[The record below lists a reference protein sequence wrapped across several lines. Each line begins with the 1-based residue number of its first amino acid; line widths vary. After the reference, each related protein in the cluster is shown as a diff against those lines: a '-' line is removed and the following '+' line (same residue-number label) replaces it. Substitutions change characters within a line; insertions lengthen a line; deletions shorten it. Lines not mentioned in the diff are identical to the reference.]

1 MKDQFGGIIVEDAD
15 RQPVV
20 GPQTDQFG
28 GIVLDAAE
36 TTGPIL
42 FGDVGPSVMQQNEAA
57 INNAITFDSTEE
69 DGLPLIEQR
78 EQERNST
85 VELAR
90 ARFPKHTVD
99 MWLNNPIDIG
109 EVGDFLDWSQVLP
122 GGGIVQGAEAVGLLR
137 ISDRIREG
145 QDVSEADKQYLD
157 KWLDKAIEMEVRGMT
172 FGGKFRYYGE
182 QIPAFMTEFA
192 VTGGVGKSVQTAA
205 VKTTQELV
213 KNRVLAQVAGATA
226 RVATQSAMLMPVQ
239 GYKAYGNIRIAQ
251 GIEVSET
258 GQLIFREAK
267 ESPAISALKAYGY
280 VSAEVAAE
288 LTGLAVASKLGKSV
302 RFQKGKAA
310 LTNGA
315 ITSINKLPANL
326 KNNLYKA
333 YKLIKPNARM
343 SEVFTRA
350 GWNGMLMELG
360 EERVADILRES
371 VDLALTEGYTMA
383 DVLNGITPDAEQLLL
398 ESGLIMAMGG
408 TKAGASAAANLLISK
423 GMSPQD
429 AKKSVD
435 QLTSLEQDAIVDDQ
449 LTIDDTPLADEGV
462 VDNSLDQIADAN
474 VVAEL
479 PDTRG
484 QGQQYH
490 GTSSEIKQMDEYTYS
505 AMNIYGQGFYTT
517 DAVDVSE
524 GYSKKGK
531 GKSPVIYKVNV
542 VNDPVLYDLD
552 APIALDDRVAVEDI
566 LDDLYPMYEN
576 DIGEDAHF
584 DTLGQIFDAVRQES
598 DQSAD
603 YIQESFEAV
612 QELLSQDGYDGYT
625 HVGGKFTNTNPHN
638 VEIYWT
644 PQNHIEIE
652 KIDVESQKVA
662 VNQAVQESI
671 ENIDN
676 PAPDLISSAQ
686 QDQLSAGKQPDTIA
700 ADKSIFNEEYY
711 KWIDDLGALV
721 DVSREAAKR
730 GKDNILEDAVRLYSG
745 VTGMALSSLNNGTTV
760 LNEQGELVETGKGL
774 KPILDDFDFN
784 AMRIEPNQ
792 KKRKKD
798 LIDYLIARRY
808 TLDLKDR
815 EDVEITEKQKEKSI
829 KDLARINEKYGEDIV
844 LLDTSAQEI
853 YDYQDRMLQML
864 VSFGVMSKAKYD
876 TIKAENP
883 NYIPFQRV
891 MDEEYGETAGLQGLQ
906 IKASSTFAGKKLGQV
921 IKKIQGSDK
930 AIADPIE
937 SIIRN
942 TFRIT
947 DISYQNRVANQLV
960 ALKDVMPEYISTY
973 KPAIGMAKDKKTG
986 VKVPYLRDKQPEG
999 VITVLVKGEN
1009 KYYKVHPSL
1018 VQAMTSMGPQEIT
1031 GLGWLLSTP
1040 ASILRTGAT
1049 ITPEFMARNFI
1060 RDVHGSY
1067 ILSEAR
1073 PNVIDVVKGL
1083 TARIGKNDL
1092 YERWRASG
1100 ASFNSYMNMS
1110 DEGIKNAYAE
1120 MFKNEGK
1127 LKRYLKNPLN
1137 LPQDIGSVVEQ
1148 GVRIG
1153 VYNAAKRK
1161 GMTDAQGAMEARDA
1175 SIDFARGGRASKE
1188 INRYVPFF
1196 NAGVQGSNKFI
1207 RAIRKNPKAMIM
1219 YASATITIP
1228 QIILT
1233 GYYLHIAPEEE
1244 KKEYL
1249 EIPEWQRDMFWV
1261 FKVGD
1266 TWARVPKPF
1275 TVGFIFGSTVE
1286 RAMIW
1291 ADSEGE
1297 TGFADMAEDLIRG
1310 IVTSVSPVY
1319 DPSAV
1324 LPGPIKTTVEQI
1336 TNYNFFQDRRIYPE
1350 YMDKLPP
1357 EERKTA
1363 GTSLTAQELGKVF
1376 NYSPAKIDNIIRG
1389 TLATSGPYITDAGD
1403 ILLQKVK
1410 EWNGEEFPED
1420 PTSPVDLPLV
1430 RAFTMR
1436 YPTGGM
1442 SNSVQQFYDTQELA
1456 EQTKNGLKI
1465 FRQEGRYER
1474 LEEYR
1479 EENAALISVT
1489 PVIES
1494 QGKIIKKLNK
1504 LRKRVYKD
1512 LEMSGKEKEEALRT
1526 YDDQILNAARI
1537 ANGALS
1543 NALRDLADDD

>member
-20 GPQTDQFG
+20 GQQTDQFG

-57 INNAITFDSTEE
+57 INNAITFDNTEE

-90 ARFPKHTVD
+90 SRYPKHTVD

-137 ISDRIREG
+137 ISDKIREG
-145 QDVSEADKQYLD
+145 QDVSEAGKQFLD

-192 VTGGVGKSVQTAA
+192 ATGGVGKSVQTAA

-251 GIEVSET
+251 GLEVSET

-288 LTGLAVASKLGKSV
+288 LTGLAVASKLSKSV

-462 VDNSLDQIADAN
+462 EVT
-474 VVAEL
+474 V
-479 PDTRG
+479 G
-484 QGQQYH
+484 Q
-490 GTSSEIKQMDEYTYS
+490 
-505 AMNIYGQGFYTT
+505 A
-517 DAVDVSE
+517 
-524 GYSKKGK
+524 
-531 GKSPVIYKVNV
+531 
-542 VNDPVLYDLD
+542 
-552 APIALDDRVAVEDI
+552 
-566 LDDLYPMYEN
+566 
-576 DIGEDAHF
+576 
-584 DTLGQIFDAVRQES
+584 
-598 DQSAD
+598 
-603 YIQESFEAV
+603 
-612 QELLSQDGYDGYT
+612 
-625 HVGGKFTNTNPHN
+625 
-638 VEIYWT
+638 
-644 PQNHIEIE
+644 IE
-652 KIDVESQKVA
+652 
-662 VNQAVQESI
+662 ESI

-700 ADKSIFNEEYY
+700 ADESIFNEQYY

-730 GKDNILEDAVRLYSG
+730 GIDNILADAVRLYSG
-745 VTGMALSSLNNGTTV
+745 VTGMALSFLNNGTTV

-808 TLDLKDR
+808 ILDLKDR

-844 LLDTSAQEI
+844 LLETSAQEI

-942 TFRIT
+942 TFRII

-973 KPAIGMAKDKKTG
+973 KPEIGMAKDKETG
-986 VKVPYLRDKQPEG
+986 VQVPYLRDKQPEG
-999 VITVLVKGEN
+999 VITVLVKGEK

-1031 GLGWLLSTP
+1031 GLGWLLSIP

-1137 LPQDIGSVVEQ
+1137 LLQDIGSVVEQ

-1188 INRYVPFF
+1188 INRYIPFF
-1196 NAGVQGSNKFI
+1196 NAGVQSQNKFI

-1297 TGFADMAEDLIRG
+1297 TGFADMAQDLIRG

-1456 EQTKNGLKI
+1456 EQTKNGLRI
-1465 FRQEGRYER
+1465 FREEGKYER

-1489 PVIES
+1489 PIIKS

-1537 ANGALS
+1537 ANNALS
-1543 NALRDLADDD
+1543 DALRDLADDD

>member
-15 RQPVV
+15 SQTVV
-20 GPQTDQFG
+20 GAQTDQFG
-28 GIVLDAAE
+28 GTLLDATE

-42 FGDVGPSVMQQNEAA
+42 FNDIGPSVMQQNEAS
-57 INNAITFDSTEE
+57 INNAITFNSTEE
-69 DGLPLIEQR
+69 NGLPLIEQR
-78 EQERNST
+78 EEERNST

-90 ARFPKHTVD
+90 SRYPKHTVD

-109 EVGDFLDWSQVLP
+109 EVGDFIDWSQILP
-122 GGGIVQGAEAVGLLR
+122 AGGIVQGAEAVGLLR

-157 KWLDKAIEMEVRGMT
+157 KWLDKSIEMEVRGMT

-182 QIPAFMTEFA
+182 QIPAFMAEFA
-192 VTGGVGKSVQTAA
+192 ATGGVGKSVQTAA
-205 VKTTQELV
+205 LKTTQELV
-213 KNRVLAQVAGATA
+213 KSRVLGQVAGATA

-239 GYKAYGNIRIAQ
+239 GYKAYGNIRISQ
-251 GIEVSET
+251 GLEVSET

-280 VSAEVAAE
+280 VSAEIAAE
-288 LTGLAVASKLGKSV
+288 LTGLAVASKLSKSV

-310 LTNGA
+310 LASGA

-333 YKLIKPNARM
+333 YQSIKPNARM

-383 DVLNGITPDAEQLLL
+383 DVLEGITPNAEQLLL
-398 ESGLIMAMGG
+398 ESGLIMTMGG
-408 TKAGASAAANLLISK
+408 TKAGASAAVNLLVRK
-423 GMSPQD
+423 GMALED

-435 QLTSLEQDAIVDDQ
+435 QLTSLEQDALVDDQ
-449 LTIDDTPLADEGV
+449 LTIDDTPLTDEGV
-462 VDNSLDQIADAN
+462 EITVDQA
-474 VVAEL
+474 
-479 PDTRG
+479 
-484 QGQQYH
+484 
-490 GTSSEIKQMDEYTYS
+490 
-505 AMNIYGQGFYTT
+505 
-517 DAVDVSE
+517 
-524 GYSKKGK
+524 
-531 GKSPVIYKVNV
+531 
-542 VNDPVLYDLD
+542 
-552 APIALDDRVAVEDI
+552 
-566 LDDLYPMYEN
+566 
-576 DIGEDAHF
+576 
-584 DTLGQIFDAVRQES
+584 
-598 DQSAD
+598 
-603 YIQESFEAV
+603 
-612 QELLSQDGYDGYT
+612 
-625 HVGGKFTNTNPHN
+625 
-638 VEIYWT
+638 
-644 PQNHIEIE
+644 IE
-652 KIDVESQKVA
+652 
-662 VNQAVQESI
+662 ESI

-676 PAPDLISSAQ
+676 PAPDLITSAQ
-686 QDQLSAGKQPDTIA
+686 QDQLSAGKEPNTIA
-700 ADKSIFNEEYY
+700 ADQSIFNEEYY

-721 DVSREAAKR
+721 DVSKEAAKR
-730 GKDNILEDAVRLYSG
+730 GKDNILEQAVRLYSG

-760 LNEQGELVETGKGL
+760 LNEQGELIETGKGL
-774 KPILDDFDFN
+774 KSILDDFDFN
-784 AMRIEPNQ
+784 AMRIERDP

-808 TLDLKDR
+808 ALDLKDR
-815 EDVEITEKQKEKSI
+815 DDVEITDKQKEKSI
-829 KDLARINEKYGEDIV
+829 KDLARISEKYGEDIV

-864 VSFGVMSKAKYD
+864 VSFGVMSKDKYNS
-876 TIKAENP
+876 IKAENP

-906 IKASSTFAGKKLGQV
+906 VKAGTTFAGKKLSQV
-921 IKKIQGSDK
+921 IKKIEGSDK
-930 AIADPIE
+930 EIVDPIE

-942 TFRIT
+942 TMRIT
-947 DISYQNRVANQLV
+947 DIAYQNRVANQLV
-960 ALKDVMPEYISTY
+960 DLADVMPEYISAY
-973 KPAIGMAKDKKTG
+973 NPDVGMAKDPKTG
-986 VKVPYLRDKQPEG
+986 NEIPP
-999 VITVLVKGEN
+999 ITVLVDGQKKSYN
-1009 KYYKVHPSL
+1009 VHPSL
-1018 VQAMTSMGPQEIT
+1018 VAAMTSMSPQEIT
-1031 GLGWLLSTP
+1031 GLGWLLSRP

-1049 ITPEFMARNFI
+1049 IVPEFMARNFI

-1067 ILSEAR
+1067 VLSEAR

-1092 YERWRASG
+1092 YEKWRASG

-1110 DEGIKNAYAE
+1110 DKGVQSAYAE
-1120 MFKNEGK
+1120 IFKEEGK

-1137 LPQDIGSVVEQ
+1137 LPQDIGAVIEQ
-1148 GVRIG
+1148 SVRIG

-1161 GMTDAQGAMEARDA
+1161 GMTDAESAMEARDA
-1175 SIDFARGGRASKE
+1175 SIDFARGGSASKE
-1188 INRYVPFF
+1188 INKYVPFF

-1207 RAIRKNPKAMIM
+1207 RAFRKNPKAMIM
-1219 YASATITIP
+1219 YASATVTIP
-1228 QIILT
+1228 QILIT
-1233 GYYLHIAPEEE
+1233 GYYLHLAPEEE

-1266 TWARVPKPF
+1266 TWARYPKPF
-1275 TVGFIFGSTVE
+1275 TVGFAFGSSVE

-1297 TGFADMAEDLIRG
+1297 TGFADIFFDLSRG
-1310 IVTSVSPVY
+1310 LITAVSPVY

-1324 LPGPIKTTVEQI
+1324 FPSPIKTAVEQV
-1336 TNYNFFQDRRIYPE
+1336 TNYNFFQGRRIYPE
-1350 YMDKLPP
+1350 WMDDLPP

-1376 NYSPAKIDNIIRG
+1376 NYSPAKIDNLIRG
-1389 TLATSGPYITDAGD
+1389 TFATSGPYITDAGD
-1403 ILLQKVK
+1403 ILLEKVK

-1420 PTSPVDLPLV
+1420 PTSPVDIPLV

-1442 SNSVQQFYDTQELA
+1442 SNSVQQFYEAKKLATQVE
-1456 EQTKNGLKI
+1456 NGLDI
-1465 FRQEGRYER
+1465 FKDER

-1479 EENAALISVT
+1479 QENEALISVT
-1489 PVIES
+1489 PIIKA
-1494 QGKIIKKLNK
+1494 QGKRISQINK
-1504 LRKRVYKD
+1504 LRKNIYED
-1512 LEMSGKEKEEALRT
+1512 LGMSGKEKEQVLRD

-1537 ANGALS
+1537 ANEALS
-1543 NALRDLADDD
+1543 DSLRNLEK

>member
-251 GIEVSET
+251 GLEVSET

-288 LTGLAVASKLGKSV
+288 LTGLAVASKLSKSV

-462 VDNSLDQIADAN
+462 EV
-474 VVAEL
+474 
-479 PDTRG
+479 T
-484 QGQQYH
+484 
-490 GTSSEIKQMDEYTYS
+490 
-505 AMNIYGQGFYTT
+505 
-517 DAVDVSE
+517 
-524 GYSKKGK
+524 
-531 GKSPVIYKVNV
+531 
-542 VNDPVLYDLD
+542 
-552 APIALDDRVAVEDI
+552 
-566 LDDLYPMYEN
+566 
-576 DIGEDAHF
+576 
-584 DTLGQIFDAVRQES
+584 
-598 DQSAD
+598 
-603 YIQESFEAV
+603 
-612 QELLSQDGYDGYT
+612 
-625 HVGGKFTNTNPHN
+625 VG
-638 VEIYWT
+638 
-644 PQNHIEIE
+644 
-652 KIDVESQKVA
+652 
-662 VNQAVQESI
+662 QAVQESI

-676 PAPDLISSAQ
+676 PAPDFISNAQ

-700 ADKSIFNEEYY
+700 ADESIFNEEYY

-730 GKDNILEDAVRLYSG
+730 GKDNILEDSVRLYSG

-973 KPAIGMAKDKKTG
+973 KPEIGMAKDKKTG
-986 VKVPYLRDKQPEG
+986 VQVPYLRDKQPEG

-1137 LPQDIGSVVEQ
+1137 LPQDLGSVIEQ

-1161 GMTDAQGAMEARDA
+1161 GMTDAEGAMEARDA

-1207 RAIRKNPKAMIM
+1207 RALRKNPKAMIM

-1297 TGFADMAEDLIRG
+1297 TGFADMAQDLIRG
-1310 IVTSVSPVY
+1310 IVASVSPVY

-1336 TNYNFFQDRRIYPE
+1336 TNYNFFQGRRIYPE

-1456 EQTKNGLKI
+1456 EQTKNGLRI

-1543 NALRDLADDD
+1543 DALRDLADDD

>member
-15 RQPVV
+15 RQAVV

-36 TTGPIL
+36 TTSPIL

-57 INNAITFDSTEE
+57 INNAITFDNTEE

-90 ARFPKHTVD
+90 SRYPKHTVD

-192 VTGGVGKSVQTAA
+192 ATGGVGKSVQTAA

-251 GIEVSET
+251 GLEVSET

-280 VSAEVAAE
+280 VSSEVAAE
-288 LTGLAVASKLGKSV
+288 LTGLAVASKLSKSV

-398 ESGLIMAMGG
+398 ESGLIMAVGG
-408 TKAGASAAANLLISK
+408 TKAGASVVANLLISK

-462 VDNSLDQIADAN
+462 EVT
-474 VVAEL
+474 V
-479 PDTRG
+479 G
-484 QGQQYH
+484 Q
-490 GTSSEIKQMDEYTYS
+490 
-505 AMNIYGQGFYTT
+505 A
-517 DAVDVSE
+517 
-524 GYSKKGK
+524 
-531 GKSPVIYKVNV
+531 
-542 VNDPVLYDLD
+542 
-552 APIALDDRVAVEDI
+552 
-566 LDDLYPMYEN
+566 
-576 DIGEDAHF
+576 
-584 DTLGQIFDAVRQES
+584 
-598 DQSAD
+598 
-603 YIQESFEAV
+603 
-612 QELLSQDGYDGYT
+612 
-625 HVGGKFTNTNPHN
+625 
-638 VEIYWT
+638 
-644 PQNHIEIE
+644 IE
-652 KIDVESQKVA
+652 
-662 VNQAVQESI
+662 ESI

-721 DVSREAAKR
+721 DVSKEAAKR
-730 GKDNILEDAVRLYSG
+730 GKDNILEDSVRLYSG
-745 VTGMALSSLNNGTTV
+745 VTGMALSFLNNGTTV

-942 TFRIT
+942 TFRII

-973 KPAIGMAKDKKTG
+973 KPEIGMAKDKETG
-986 VKVPYLRDKQPEG
+986 VQVPYLRDKQPEG
-999 VITVLVKGEN
+999 VITVLVKGEK

-1031 GLGWLLSTP
+1031 GLGWLLSIP

-1137 LPQDIGSVVEQ
+1137 LPQDIGSLVEQ
-1148 GVRIG
+1148 SVRIG

-1188 INRYVPFF
+1188 INRYIPFF
-1196 NAGVQGSNKFI
+1196 NAGVQSQNKFI

-1297 TGFADMAEDLIRG
+1297 TGFADMAKDLIRG

-1336 TNYNFFQDRRIYPE
+1336 TNYNFFQGRRIYPE

-1456 EQTKNGLKI
+1456 EQTKNGLRI
-1465 FRQEGRYER
+1465 FREEGKYER

-1479 EENAALISVT
+1479 EENAALIFVT
-1489 PVIES
+1489 PIIKS

-1537 ANGALS
+1537 ANNALS
-1543 NALRDLADDD
+1543 DALRDLADDD

>member
-1 MKDQFGGIIVEDAD
+1 MKDQFGGIIVEDTD
-15 RQPVV
+15 SQPVV
-20 GPQTDQFG
+20 GSQTDQFG
-28 GIVLDAAE
+28 GVLLDAAQATDE
-36 TTGPIL
+36 IS

-69 DGLPLIEQR
+69 SGLPLIEQR

-90 ARFPKHTVD
+90 SRYPKHTVD

-157 KWLDKAIEMEVRGMT
+157 KWLDKSIEMEVRGMT

-192 VTGGVGKSVQTAA
+192 ATGGVGKSVQAA
-205 VKTTQELV
+205 ALKTTQELV
-213 KNRVLAQVAGATA
+213 KNRVLGQVAGATA

-251 GIEVSET
+251 GLEVSET

-288 LTGLAVASKLGKSV
+288 LTGLALASKLGKSV

-333 YKLIKPNARM
+333 YQLIKPNARM

-462 VDNSLDQIADAN
+462 EVTVD
-474 VVAEL
+474 
-479 PDTRG
+479 
-484 QGQQYH
+484 
-490 GTSSEIKQMDEYTYS
+490 
-505 AMNIYGQGFYTT
+505 
-517 DAVDVSE
+517 
-524 GYSKKGK
+524 
-531 GKSPVIYKVNV
+531 
-542 VNDPVLYDLD
+542 
-552 APIALDDRVAVEDI
+552 
-566 LDDLYPMYEN
+566 
-576 DIGEDAHF
+576 
-584 DTLGQIFDAVRQES
+584 
-598 DQSAD
+598 
-603 YIQESFEAV
+603 
-612 QELLSQDGYDGYT
+612 
-625 HVGGKFTNTNPHN
+625 
-638 VEIYWT
+638 
-644 PQNHIEIE
+644 
-652 KIDVESQKVA
+652 
-662 VNQAVQESI
+662 QAIQESI

-700 ADKSIFNEEYY
+700 ADESIFNEQYY

-721 DVSREAAKR
+721 DVSKEAAKR
-730 GKDNILEDAVRLYSG
+730 GKDNILEDSVRLYSG

-774 KPILDDFDFN
+774 KSILDDFDFN

-829 KDLARINEKYGEDIV
+829 KDLVRINEKYGEDIV

-864 VSFGVMSKAKYD
+864 VSFGVMSKAKYN
-876 TIKAENP
+876 TIKEENP

-973 KPAIGMAKDKKTG
+973 KPDIGMAKDKKTG
-986 VKVPYLRDKQPEG
+986 VQVPYLRDKQPEG
-999 VITVLVKGEN
+999 VITVLVKGKN

-1067 ILSEAR
+1067 ILSETR
-1073 PNVIDVVKGL
+1073 PNPIDIVKGL
-1083 TARIGKNDL
+1083 AARMGKNDL

-1127 LKRYLKNPLN
+1127 LKRYFKNPLN
-1137 LPQDIGSVVEQ
+1137 LPQDIGSVIEQ

-1207 RAIRKNPKAMIM
+1207 RAFRKNPKAMIM

-1233 GYYLHIAPEEE
+1233 GYYLHIAPEDE

-1297 TGFADMAEDLIRG
+1297 TGFADMAKDLIRG

-1336 TNYNFFQDRRIYPE
+1336 TNYNFFQGRRIYPE

-1465 FRQEGRYER
+1465 FREQGKYER

-1479 EENAALISVT
+1479 EENAELISVT
-1489 PVIES
+1489 PIIKS

-1512 LEMSGKEKEEALRT
+1512 LEMSGKEKEEALRV

-1543 NALRDLADDD
+1543 DALRDLADDD

>member
-20 GPQTDQFG
+20 GQQTDQFG

-57 INNAITFDSTEE
+57 INNAITFDNTEE

-90 ARFPKHTVD
+90 SRYPKHTVD

-137 ISDRIREG
+137 ISDKIREG
-145 QDVSEADKQYLD
+145 QDVSEAGKQFLD

-192 VTGGVGKSVQTAA
+192 ATGGVGKSVQTAA

-251 GIEVSET
+251 GLEVSET

-288 LTGLAVASKLGKSV
+288 LTGLAVASKLSKSV

-398 ESGLIMAMGG
+398 ESGLIMAVGG
-408 TKAGASAAANLLISK
+408 TKAGASVVANLLISK

-462 VDNSLDQIADAN
+462 EVT
-474 VVAEL
+474 V
-479 PDTRG
+479 G
-484 QGQQYH
+484 Q
-490 GTSSEIKQMDEYTYS
+490 
-505 AMNIYGQGFYTT
+505 A
-517 DAVDVSE
+517 
-524 GYSKKGK
+524 
-531 GKSPVIYKVNV
+531 
-542 VNDPVLYDLD
+542 
-552 APIALDDRVAVEDI
+552 
-566 LDDLYPMYEN
+566 
-576 DIGEDAHF
+576 
-584 DTLGQIFDAVRQES
+584 
-598 DQSAD
+598 
-603 YIQESFEAV
+603 
-612 QELLSQDGYDGYT
+612 
-625 HVGGKFTNTNPHN
+625 
-638 VEIYWT
+638 
-644 PQNHIEIE
+644 IE
-652 KIDVESQKVA
+652 
-662 VNQAVQESI
+662 ESI

-700 ADKSIFNEEYY
+700 ADESIFNEQYY

-730 GKDNILEDAVRLYSG
+730 GIDNILADAVRLYSG
-745 VTGMALSSLNNGTTV
+745 VTGMALSFLNNGTTV

-808 TLDLKDR
+808 ILDLKDR

-844 LLDTSAQEI
+844 LLETSAQEI

-942 TFRIT
+942 TFRII

-973 KPAIGMAKDKKTG
+973 KPEIGMAKDKETG
-986 VKVPYLRDKQPEG
+986 VQVPYLRDKQPEG

-1031 GLGWLLSTP
+1031 GLGWLLSIP

-1120 MFKNEGK
+1120 IFKNEGK

-1137 LPQDIGSVVEQ
+1137 LLQDIGSVVEQ

-1188 INRYVPFF
+1188 INRYIPFF
-1196 NAGVQGSNKFI
+1196 NAGVQSQNKFI

-1297 TGFADMAEDLIRG
+1297 TGFADMAQDLIRG

-1456 EQTKNGLKI
+1456 EQTKNGLRI
-1465 FRQEGRYER
+1465 FREEGKYER

-1489 PVIES
+1489 PIIKS

-1543 NALRDLADDD
+1543 DALRDLADDD

>member
-20 GPQTDQFG
+20 GQQTDQFG

-57 INNAITFDSTEE
+57 INNAITFDNTEE

-90 ARFPKHTVD
+90 SRYPKHTVD

-192 VTGGVGKSVQTAA
+192 ATGGVGKSVQTAA

-251 GIEVSET
+251 GLEVSET

-288 LTGLAVASKLGKSV
+288 LTGLAVASKLSKSV

-462 VDNSLDQIADAN
+462 EVT
-474 VVAEL
+474 V
-479 PDTRG
+479 G
-484 QGQQYH
+484 Q
-490 GTSSEIKQMDEYTYS
+490 
-505 AMNIYGQGFYTT
+505 A
-517 DAVDVSE
+517 
-524 GYSKKGK
+524 
-531 GKSPVIYKVNV
+531 
-542 VNDPVLYDLD
+542 
-552 APIALDDRVAVEDI
+552 
-566 LDDLYPMYEN
+566 
-576 DIGEDAHF
+576 
-584 DTLGQIFDAVRQES
+584 
-598 DQSAD
+598 
-603 YIQESFEAV
+603 
-612 QELLSQDGYDGYT
+612 
-625 HVGGKFTNTNPHN
+625 
-638 VEIYWT
+638 
-644 PQNHIEIE
+644 IE
-652 KIDVESQKVA
+652 
-662 VNQAVQESI
+662 ESI

-721 DVSREAAKR
+721 DVSKEAAKR

-973 KPAIGMAKDKKTG
+973 KPEIGMAKDKETG
-986 VKVPYLRDKQPEG
+986 VQVPYLRDKQPEG

-1137 LPQDIGSVVEQ
+1137 LPQDIGSLVEQ
-1148 GVRIG
+1148 SVRIG

-1297 TGFADMAEDLIRG
+1297 TGFADMAKDLIRG

-1336 TNYNFFQDRRIYPE
+1336 TNYNFFQGRRIYPE

-1456 EQTKNGLKI
+1456 EQTKNGLRI
-1465 FRQEGRYER
+1465 FREEGKYER

-1489 PVIES
+1489 PVIQS

-1543 NALRDLADDD
+1543 DALRDLADDD

>member
-15 RQPVV
+15 SQTVV
-20 GPQTDQFG
+20 GAQTDQFG
-28 GIVLDAAE
+28 GTLLDATE

-42 FGDVGPSVMQQNEAA
+42 FNDIGPSVMQQNEAS
-57 INNAITFDSTEE
+57 INNAITFNSTEE
-69 DGLPLIEQR
+69 NGLPLIEQR
-78 EQERNST
+78 EEERNST

-90 ARFPKHTVD
+90 SRYPKHTVD

-109 EVGDFLDWSQVLP
+109 EVGDFIDWSQILP
-122 GGGIVQGAEAVGLLR
+122 AGGIVQGAEAIGLLR

-145 QDVSEADKQYLD
+145 QDVSKADKQYLD
-157 KWLDKAIEMEVRGMT
+157 KWLDKSIEMEVRGMT

-182 QIPAFMTEFA
+182 QIPAFMAEFA
-192 VTGGVGKSVQTAA
+192 ATGGVGKSVQTAA
-205 VKTTQELV
+205 LKTTQELV
-213 KNRVLAQVAGATA
+213 KSRVLGQVAGATA

-239 GYKAYGNIRIAQ
+239 GYKAYGNIRISQ
-251 GIEVSET
+251 GLEISET

-280 VSAEVAAE
+280 VSAEIAAE
-288 LTGLAVASKLGKSV
+288 LTGLAVASKLSKSV

-310 LTNGA
+310 LASGA

-333 YKLIKPNARM
+333 YQSIKPNARM

-371 VDLALTEGYTMA
+371 VDLALTKGYTMA
-383 DVLNGITPDAEQLLL
+383 DVLEGITPNAEQLLL
-398 ESGLIMAMGG
+398 ESGLIMTMGG
-408 TKAGASAAANLLISK
+408 TKAGASAAVNLLVRK
-423 GMSPQD
+423 GMAFED

-435 QLTSLEQDAIVDDQ
+435 QLTSLEQDALVDDQ
-449 LTIDDTPLADEGV
+449 LTVDDTPLVDEGV
-462 VDNSLDQIADAN
+462 VDNSLDQIANAN

-484 QGQQYH
+484 EGQQYH
-490 GTSSEIKQMDEYTYS
+490 GTSSEIINLNEYTYS
-505 AMNIYGQGFYTT
+505 PLNIYGQGFYTT

-531 GKSPVIYKVNV
+531 GKSPFIYKVNV
-542 VNDPVLYDLD
+542 VNEPVLYDLD
-552 APIALDDRVAVEDI
+552 APISLNDRVAVEDI
-566 LDDLYPMYEN
+566 LDNLYPLYEN
-576 DIGEDAHF
+576 DMGEYVHLNTLGEIF
-584 DTLGQIFDAVRQES
+584 DTVRQES
-598 DQSAD
+598 DESAD

-612 QELLSQDGYDGYT
+612 QELLTEDGYNGYT
-625 HVGGKFTNTNPHN
+625 HVGGKFTKSQPHN

-644 PQNHIEIE
+644 PKNHIELE
-652 KIDVESQKVA
+652 NIDIESQKVA
-662 VNQAVQESI
+662 ADQAIEESI

-676 PAPDLISSAQ
+676 PAPDLITSAQ
-686 QDQLSAGKQPDTIA
+686 QDQLSAGKEPNTIA
-700 ADKSIFNEEYY
+700 ADQSIFNEQYY

-721 DVSREAAKR
+721 DVAKEAAKR
-730 GKDNILEDAVRLYSG
+730 GKDNFLENSVRLYAG

-760 LNEQGELVETGKGL
+760 LNEQGELIETGKGL
-774 KPILDDFDFN
+774 KSILDDFDFN
-784 AMRIEPNQ
+784 AMRIERDP
-792 KKRKKD
+792 KKRNKD

-808 TLDLKDR
+808 ALDLKDR
-815 EDVEITEKQKEKSI
+815 DDVEITDKQKEKSI
-829 KDLARINEKYGEDIV
+829 KDLARINKKYGEDIV

-864 VSFGVMSKAKYD
+864 VSFGVMSQDKYN

-906 IKASSTFAGKKLGQV
+906 VKEGTTFAGKKLGQV
-921 IKKIQGSDK
+921 IKKIEGSDK
-930 AIADPIE
+930 KIVNPIE

-942 TFRIT
+942 TMRIT
-947 DISYQNRVANQLV
+947 DIAYQNRVANQLV
-960 ALKDVMPEYISTY
+960 ALKDIMPEYISTY
-973 KPAIGMAKDKKTG
+973 KPNIGMAKDPKTG
-986 VKVPYLRDKQPEG
+986 IKVPYLREVQPKD
-999 VITVLVKGEN
+999 VITVLVKGKT

-1018 VQAMTSMGPQEIT
+1018 VAAMTSLGPQEIT
-1031 GLGWLLSTP
+1031 GLGWLLSRP
-1040 ASILRTGAT
+1040 ASILRTSAT
-1049 ITPEFMARNFI
+1049 IVPEFMARNFI
-1060 RDVHGSY
+1060 RDIHGSY
-1067 ILSEAR
+1067 VLSEAR

-1092 YERWRASG
+1092 YEKWRASG

-1110 DEGIKNAYAE
+1110 DKGVQSAYAE
-1120 MFKNEGK
+1120 IFKEEGK

-1137 LPQDIGSVVEQ
+1137 LPQDIGSVIEQ
-1148 GVRIG
+1148 SVRIG

-1161 GMTDAQGAMEARDA
+1161 GMTDAESAMEARDA
-1175 SIDFARGGRASKE
+1175 SIDFARGGTASKE
-1188 INRYVPFF
+1188 INKYVPFF

-1207 RAIRKNPKAMIM
+1207 RAFKKNPKAMIM
-1219 YASATITIP
+1219 YASATVTIP
-1228 QIILT
+1228 QILIT
-1233 GYYLHIAPEEE
+1233 GYYLHAAPEEE

-1261 FKVGD
+1261 FKIGD
-1266 TWARVPKPF
+1266 TWARYPKPF
-1275 TVGFIFGSTVE
+1275 TVGFVFGSAVE

-1297 TGFADMAEDLIRG
+1297 TSFADMFFDVSRG

-1324 LPGPIKTTVEQI
+1324 FPSPIKTAVEQV
-1336 TNYNFFQDRRIYPE
+1336 TNYNFFQGRRIYPE
-1350 YMDKLPP
+1350 WMDDLPP

-1376 NYSPAKIDNIIRG
+1376 NYSPAKIDNLIRG
-1389 TLATSGPYITDAGD
+1389 TFATSGPYITDAGD
-1403 ILLQKVK
+1403 ILLEKVK
-1410 EWNGEEFPED
+1410 EWNGEEVPED
-1420 PTSPVDLPLV
+1420 PTSPVDIPLV

-1442 SNSVQQFYDTQELA
+1442 SNSVQQFYEAKKLATQV
-1456 EQTKNGLKI
+1456 KNGLDI
-1465 FRQEGRYER
+1465 FKDER

-1479 EENAALISVT
+1479 QENEALIFVT
-1489 PVIES
+1489 PIIKA
-1494 QGKIIKKLNK
+1494 QGKRISQINK
-1504 LRKRVYKD
+1504 LRKNTYED
-1512 LEMSGKEKEEALRT
+1512 LGMSGKEKEQVLRD

-1537 ANGALS
+1537 ANEALS
-1543 NALRDLADDD
+1543 DALRNLEE

>member
-15 RQPVV
+15 RQAVV

-36 TTGPIL
+36 TTGPIS

-57 INNAITFDSTEE
+57 INTAITFDSTEE

-90 ARFPKHTVD
+90 SRYPKHTVD

-251 GIEVSET
+251 GLEVSET

-333 YKLIKPNARM
+333 YQLIKPNARM

-462 VDNSLDQIADAN
+462 EVTVD
-474 VVAEL
+474 
-479 PDTRG
+479 
-484 QGQQYH
+484 
-490 GTSSEIKQMDEYTYS
+490 
-505 AMNIYGQGFYTT
+505 
-517 DAVDVSE
+517 
-524 GYSKKGK
+524 
-531 GKSPVIYKVNV
+531 
-542 VNDPVLYDLD
+542 
-552 APIALDDRVAVEDI
+552 
-566 LDDLYPMYEN
+566 
-576 DIGEDAHF
+576 
-584 DTLGQIFDAVRQES
+584 
-598 DQSAD
+598 
-603 YIQESFEAV
+603 
-612 QELLSQDGYDGYT
+612 
-625 HVGGKFTNTNPHN
+625 
-638 VEIYWT
+638 
-644 PQNHIEIE
+644 
-652 KIDVESQKVA
+652 
-662 VNQAVQESI
+662 QAIQESI

-721 DVSREAAKR
+721 DVSKEAAKR

-973 KPAIGMAKDKKTG
+973 KPEIGMAKDKETG

-999 VITVLVKGEN
+999 VITVLVKGKN

-1456 EQTKNGLKI
+1456 EQTKNGLRI
-1465 FRQEGRYER
+1465 FREEGKYER

-1489 PVIES
+1489 PVIKS

-1543 NALRDLADDD
+1543 DALRDLADDD

>member
-15 RQPVV
+15 RQAVV

-57 INNAITFDSTEE
+57 INNAITFDNTEE

-90 ARFPKHTVD
+90 SRYPKHTVD

-192 VTGGVGKSVQTAA
+192 ATGGVGKSVQTAA

-251 GIEVSET
+251 GLEVSET

-288 LTGLAVASKLGKSV
+288 LTGLAVASKLSKSV

-462 VDNSLDQIADAN
+462 EVT
-474 VVAEL
+474 V
-479 PDTRG
+479 G
-484 QGQQYH
+484 Q
-490 GTSSEIKQMDEYTYS
+490 
-505 AMNIYGQGFYTT
+505 A
-517 DAVDVSE
+517 
-524 GYSKKGK
+524 
-531 GKSPVIYKVNV
+531 
-542 VNDPVLYDLD
+542 
-552 APIALDDRVAVEDI
+552 
-566 LDDLYPMYEN
+566 
-576 DIGEDAHF
+576 
-584 DTLGQIFDAVRQES
+584 
-598 DQSAD
+598 
-603 YIQESFEAV
+603 
-612 QELLSQDGYDGYT
+612 
-625 HVGGKFTNTNPHN
+625 
-638 VEIYWT
+638 
-644 PQNHIEIE
+644 IE
-652 KIDVESQKVA
+652 
-662 VNQAVQESI
+662 ESI

-721 DVSREAAKR
+721 DVSKEAAKR

-973 KPAIGMAKDKKTG
+973 KPEIGMAKDKETG
-986 VKVPYLRDKQPEG
+986 VQVPYLRDKQPEG

-1137 LPQDIGSVVEQ
+1137 LPQDIGSLVEQ
-1148 GVRIG
+1148 SVRIG

-1297 TGFADMAEDLIRG
+1297 TGFADMAKDLIRG

-1336 TNYNFFQDRRIYPE
+1336 TNYNFFQGRRIYPE

-1456 EQTKNGLKI
+1456 EQTKNGLRI
-1465 FRQEGRYER
+1465 FREEGKYER

-1479 EENAALISVT
+1479 EENAALIFVT
-1489 PVIES
+1489 PIIKS

-1537 ANGALS
+1537 ANNALS
-1543 NALRDLADDD
+1543 DALRDLADDD

>member
-20 GPQTDQFG
+20 GQQTDQFG

-57 INNAITFDSTEE
+57 INNAITFDNTEE

-90 ARFPKHTVD
+90 SRYPKHTVD

-192 VTGGVGKSVQTAA
+192 ATGGVGKSVQTAA

-251 GIEVSET
+251 GLEVSET

-280 VSAEVAAE
+280 VSSEVAAE
-288 LTGLAVASKLGKSV
+288 LTGLAVASKLSKSV

-462 VDNSLDQIADAN
+462 EVT
-474 VVAEL
+474 V
-479 PDTRG
+479 G
-484 QGQQYH
+484 Q
-490 GTSSEIKQMDEYTYS
+490 
-505 AMNIYGQGFYTT
+505 A
-517 DAVDVSE
+517 
-524 GYSKKGK
+524 
-531 GKSPVIYKVNV
+531 
-542 VNDPVLYDLD
+542 
-552 APIALDDRVAVEDI
+552 
-566 LDDLYPMYEN
+566 
-576 DIGEDAHF
+576 
-584 DTLGQIFDAVRQES
+584 
-598 DQSAD
+598 
-603 YIQESFEAV
+603 
-612 QELLSQDGYDGYT
+612 
-625 HVGGKFTNTNPHN
+625 
-638 VEIYWT
+638 
-644 PQNHIEIE
+644 IE
-652 KIDVESQKVA
+652 
-662 VNQAVQESI
+662 ESI

-721 DVSREAAKR
+721 DVSKEAAKR

-973 KPAIGMAKDKKTG
+973 KPEIGMAKDKETG
-986 VKVPYLRDKQPEG
+986 VQVPYLRDKQPEG

-1137 LPQDIGSVVEQ
+1137 LPQDIGSLVEQ
-1148 GVRIG
+1148 SVRIG

-1297 TGFADMAEDLIRG
+1297 TGFADMAKDLIRG

-1336 TNYNFFQDRRIYPE
+1336 TNYNFFQGRRIYPE

-1456 EQTKNGLKI
+1456 EQTKNGLRI
-1465 FRQEGRYER
+1465 FREEGKYER

-1479 EENAALISVT
+1479 EENAALIFVT
-1489 PVIES
+1489 PIIKS

-1543 NALRDLADDD
+1543 DALRDLADDD

>member
-15 RQPVV
+15 RQAVV

-57 INNAITFDSTEE
+57 INNAITFDNTEE

-90 ARFPKHTVD
+90 SRYPKHTVD

-192 VTGGVGKSVQTAA
+192 ATGGVGKSVQTAA

-251 GIEVSET
+251 GLEVSET

-280 VSAEVAAE
+280 VSSEVAAE
-288 LTGLAVASKLGKSV
+288 LTGLAVASKLSKSV

-333 YKLIKPNARM
+333 YQLIKPNARM

-383 DVLNGITPDAEQLLL
+383 DVLDGITPDAEQLLL

-462 VDNSLDQIADAN
+462 EVTVD
-474 VVAEL
+474 
-479 PDTRG
+479 
-484 QGQQYH
+484 
-490 GTSSEIKQMDEYTYS
+490 
-505 AMNIYGQGFYTT
+505 
-517 DAVDVSE
+517 
-524 GYSKKGK
+524 
-531 GKSPVIYKVNV
+531 
-542 VNDPVLYDLD
+542 
-552 APIALDDRVAVEDI
+552 
-566 LDDLYPMYEN
+566 
-576 DIGEDAHF
+576 
-584 DTLGQIFDAVRQES
+584 
-598 DQSAD
+598 
-603 YIQESFEAV
+603 
-612 QELLSQDGYDGYT
+612 
-625 HVGGKFTNTNPHN
+625 
-638 VEIYWT
+638 
-644 PQNHIEIE
+644 
-652 KIDVESQKVA
+652 
-662 VNQAVQESI
+662 QAIQESI

-721 DVSREAAKR
+721 DVSKEAAKR

-906 IKASSTFAGKKLGQV
+906 IKASSTFVGKKLGQV

-973 KPAIGMAKDKKTG
+973 KPEIGMAKDKETG
-986 VKVPYLRDKQPEG
+986 VQVPYLRDKQPEG

-1219 YASATITIP
+1219 YSSATITIP

-1336 TNYNFFQDRRIYPE
+1336 TNYNFFQGRRIYPE

-1456 EQTKNGLKI
+1456 EQTKNGLRI
-1465 FRQEGRYER
+1465 FREEGKYER

-1489 PVIES
+1489 PIIKS

-1543 NALRDLADDD
+1543 DALRDLADDD

>member
-20 GPQTDQFG
+20 GQQTDQFG

-57 INNAITFDSTEE
+57 INNAITFDNTEE

-90 ARFPKHTVD
+90 SRYPKHTVD

-192 VTGGVGKSVQTAA
+192 ATGGVGKSVQTAA

-251 GIEVSET
+251 GLEVSET

-288 LTGLAVASKLGKSV
+288 LTGLAVASKLSKSV

-462 VDNSLDQIADAN
+462 EVT
-474 VVAEL
+474 V
-479 PDTRG
+479 G
-484 QGQQYH
+484 Q
-490 GTSSEIKQMDEYTYS
+490 
-505 AMNIYGQGFYTT
+505 A
-517 DAVDVSE
+517 
-524 GYSKKGK
+524 
-531 GKSPVIYKVNV
+531 
-542 VNDPVLYDLD
+542 
-552 APIALDDRVAVEDI
+552 
-566 LDDLYPMYEN
+566 
-576 DIGEDAHF
+576 
-584 DTLGQIFDAVRQES
+584 
-598 DQSAD
+598 
-603 YIQESFEAV
+603 
-612 QELLSQDGYDGYT
+612 
-625 HVGGKFTNTNPHN
+625 
-638 VEIYWT
+638 
-644 PQNHIEIE
+644 IE
-652 KIDVESQKVA
+652 
-662 VNQAVQESI
+662 ESI

-721 DVSREAAKR
+721 DVSKEAAKR

-973 KPAIGMAKDKKTG
+973 KPEIGMAKDKETG
-986 VKVPYLRDKQPEG
+986 VQVPYLRDKQPEG

-1137 LPQDIGSVVEQ
+1137 LPQDIGSLVEQ
-1148 GVRIG
+1148 SVRIG

-1297 TGFADMAEDLIRG
+1297 TGFADMAKDLIRG

-1336 TNYNFFQDRRIYPE
+1336 TNYNFFQGRRIYPE

-1456 EQTKNGLKI
+1456 EQTKNGLRI
-1465 FRQEGRYER
+1465 FREEGKYER

-1479 EENAALISVT
+1479 EENAALIFVT
-1489 PVIES
+1489 PIIKS

-1537 ANGALS
+1537 ANNALS
-1543 NALRDLADDD
+1543 DALRDLADDD

>member
-20 GPQTDQFG
+20 GQQTDQFG

-57 INNAITFDSTEE
+57 INNAITFDNTEE

-90 ARFPKHTVD
+90 SRYPKHTVD

-192 VTGGVGKSVQTAA
+192 ATGGVGKSVQTAA

-251 GIEVSET
+251 GLEVSET

-288 LTGLAVASKLGKSV
+288 LTGLAVASKLSKSV

-462 VDNSLDQIADAN
+462 EVT
-474 VVAEL
+474 V
-479 PDTRG
+479 G
-484 QGQQYH
+484 Q
-490 GTSSEIKQMDEYTYS
+490 
-505 AMNIYGQGFYTT
+505 A
-517 DAVDVSE
+517 
-524 GYSKKGK
+524 
-531 GKSPVIYKVNV
+531 
-542 VNDPVLYDLD
+542 
-552 APIALDDRVAVEDI
+552 
-566 LDDLYPMYEN
+566 
-576 DIGEDAHF
+576 
-584 DTLGQIFDAVRQES
+584 
-598 DQSAD
+598 
-603 YIQESFEAV
+603 
-612 QELLSQDGYDGYT
+612 
-625 HVGGKFTNTNPHN
+625 
-638 VEIYWT
+638 
-644 PQNHIEIE
+644 IE
-652 KIDVESQKVA
+652 
-662 VNQAVQESI
+662 ESI

-700 ADKSIFNEEYY
+700 ADESIFNEQYY

-730 GKDNILEDAVRLYSG
+730 GIDNILADAVRLYSG
-745 VTGMALSSLNNGTTV
+745 VTGMALSFLNNGTTV

-808 TLDLKDR
+808 ILDLKDR

-844 LLDTSAQEI
+844 LLETSAQEI

-973 KPAIGMAKDKKTG
+973 KPEIGMAKDKETG
-986 VKVPYLRDKQPEG
+986 VQVPYLRDKQPEG
-999 VITVLVKGEN
+999 VITVLVKGEK

-1031 GLGWLLSTP
+1031 GLGWLLSIP

-1137 LPQDIGSVVEQ
+1137 LPQDIGSLVEQ
-1148 GVRIG
+1148 SVRIG

-1188 INRYVPFF
+1188 INRYIPFF

-1297 TGFADMAEDLIRG
+1297 TGFADMAKDLIRG

-1456 EQTKNGLKI
+1456 EQTKNGLRI
-1465 FRQEGRYER
+1465 FREEGKYER

-1479 EENAALISVT
+1479 EENAALIFVT
-1489 PVIES
+1489 PIIKS

-1537 ANGALS
+1537 ANNALS
-1543 NALRDLADDD
+1543 DALRDLADDD

>member
-1 MKDQFGGIIVEDAD
+1 MPKYAELADGRVLEFPDEASDQVMNDAVSRFIQSVDTEDRIAID
-15 RQPVV
+15 VPE
-20 GPQTDQFG
+20 
-28 GIVLDAAE
+28 E
-36 TTGPIL
+36 TGEI
-42 FGDVGPSVMQQNEAA
+42 FFEDIGPSVMQQNEAS

-69 DGLPLIEQR
+69 NGLPLIEQR
-78 EQERNST
+78 EEERNST

-90 ARFPKHTVD
+90 SRFPKHTVD
-99 MWLNNPIDIG
+99 MWLNNPIGIG
-109 EVGDFLDWSQVLP
+109 EVGDFIDWSQILP
-122 GGGIVQGAEAVGLLR
+122 AGGIVQGAEAVGLLR

-157 KWLDKAIEMEVRGMT
+157 KWLDKSIEMEVRGMT

-182 QIPAFMTEFA
+182 QIPAFVAEFA
-192 VTGGVGKSVQTAA
+192 ATGGVGKSVQVAA
-205 VKTTQELV
+205 LKTTQELV
-213 KNRVLAQVAGATA
+213 KSRVLGQVAGATA

-239 GYKAYGNIRIAQ
+239 GYKAYGNIRISQ
-251 GIEVSET
+251 GLEISET

-280 VSAEVAAE
+280 VSAEIAAE
-288 LTGLAVASKLGKSV
+288 LTGLAVASKLSKSV
-302 RFQKGKAA
+302 RFQKGKVA
-310 LTNGA
+310 LASGA

-333 YKLIKPNARM
+333 YQLIKPNARM

-383 DVLNGITPDAEQLLL
+383 DVLEGITPDAEQLLL
-398 ESGLIMAMGG
+398 ESGLIMTMGG
-408 TKAGASAAANLLISK
+408 AKAGATAAVNLLVRK
-423 GMSPQD
+423 GMALED

-435 QLTSLEQDAIVDDQ
+435 QLTSLEQDALVDDQ
-449 LTIDDTPLADEGV
+449 LTVDDTPLVDEGV
-462 VDNSLDQIADAN
+462 VDN
-474 VVAEL
+474 
-479 PDTRG
+479 
-484 QGQQYH
+484 
-490 GTSSEIKQMDEYTYS
+490 
-505 AMNIYGQGFYTT
+505 
-517 DAVDVSE
+517 
-524 GYSKKGK
+524 
-531 GKSPVIYKVNV
+531 
-542 VNDPVLYDLD
+542 
-552 APIALDDRVAVEDI
+552 AL
-566 LDDLYPMYEN
+566 
-576 DIGEDAHF
+576 
-584 DTLGQIFDAVRQES
+584 
-598 DQSAD
+598 
-603 YIQESFEAV
+603 
-612 QELLSQDGYDGYT
+612 
-625 HVGGKFTNTNPHN
+625 
-638 VEIYWT
+638 
-644 PQNHIEIE
+644 E
-652 KIDVESQKVA
+652 KIDQAKPKFTSQEQKAINFIKNKKDITTGQLQRHLKIGYNQTVKIIESLQSKNILSDMKMDT
-662 VNQAVQESI
+662 VNNRAGYQVSDNLNNIINPPKSDYANVDQAIEESI

-676 PAPDLISSAQ
+676 PAPDLITSAQ
-686 QDQLSAGKQPDTIA
+686 QDQLSAGKEPDTIA
-700 ADKSIFNEEYY
+700 ADESIFDEVYY

-721 DVSREAAKR
+721 DVAKEAAKR
-730 GKDNILEDAVRLYSG
+730 GKETFLENSVRLYAG

-760 LNEQGELVETGKGL
+760 LNEKGELIETGKGL
-774 KPILDDFDFN
+774 KSILNDFDFN
-784 AMRIEPNQ
+784 AMRIERDP

-808 TLDLKDR
+808 ALDLKDR
-815 EDVEITEKQKEKSI
+815 DDVKITEKQKEKSI
-829 KDLARINEKYGEDIV
+829 KDLARISEKYGEDIV

-864 VSFGVMSKAKYD
+864 VSFGVMSQDKYN

-906 IKASSTFAGKKLGQV
+906 VKAGTTFAGKKLGQV
-921 IKKIQGSDK
+921 IKKIEGSDK
-930 AIADPIE
+930 KIVDPIE

-942 TFRIT
+942 TMRIT
-947 DISYQNRVANQLV
+947 DIAYQNRVANQLV
-960 ALKDVMPEYISTY
+960 DLADVMPEYISTT
-973 KPAIGMAKDKKTG
+973 KPAMKTVTDPKTG
-986 VKVPYLRDKQPEG
+986 TKISRPRETQPAD
-999 VITVLVKGEN
+999 VITVLVKGKR

-1018 VQAMTSMGPQEIT
+1018 VAAMTSMHPQEIT
-1031 GLGWLLSTP
+1031 GLGWLLSRP

-1049 ITPEFMARNFI
+1049 IVPEFMARNFI

-1067 ILSEAR
+1067 VLSEAR

-1110 DEGIKNAYAE
+1110 DEGVKNAYAE
-1120 MFKNEGK
+1120 IFKEEGK

-1137 LPQDIGSVVEQ
+1137 LPQDIGAVIEQ
-1148 GVRIG
+1148 SVRIG

-1161 GMTDAQGAMEARDA
+1161 GMTDAESAMEARDA
-1175 SIDFARGGRASKE
+1175 SIDFARGGSASKE
-1188 INRYVPFF
+1188 INKYVPFF

-1207 RAIRKNPKAMIM
+1207 RAFRKNPKAMIM

-1228 QIILT
+1228 QILIT
-1233 GYYLHIAPEEE
+1233 GYYLHVAPEEE

-1266 TWARVPKPF
+1266 TWARYPKPF
-1275 TVGFIFGSTVE
+1275 TVGFAFGSTIE

-1297 TGFADMAEDLIRG
+1297 TGFADMFFDLSRG
-1310 IVTSVSPVY
+1310 LVTAVSPVY

-1324 LPGPIKTTVEQI
+1324 FPSPIKTAVEQV
-1336 TNYNFFQDRRIYPE
+1336 TNYNFFQGRRIYPE
-1350 YMDKLPP
+1350 WMDDLPP

-1376 NYSPAKIDNIIRG
+1376 NYSPAKIDNLIRG
-1389 TLATSGPYITDAGD
+1389 TFATSGPYLTDAGD
-1403 ILLQKVK
+1403 ILLEKVK

-1420 PTSPVDLPLV
+1420 PTSPVDIPLV

-1442 SNSVQQFYDTQELA
+1442 SNSVQQFYETKKLATQVE
-1456 EQTKNGLKI
+1456 NGLDI
-1465 FRQEGRYER
+1465 FEDER

-1479 EENAALISVT
+1479 QENEALISAT
-1489 PVIES
+1489 PIIKA
-1494 QGKIIKKLNK
+1494 QGKRISQINR
-1504 LRKRVYKD
+1504 LRKNIYED
-1512 LEMSGKEKEEALRT
+1512 LGMSGKEKEQVLRD
-1526 YDDQILNAARI
+1526 YDDQILDAARI
-1537 ANGALS
+1537 ANEALS
-1543 NALRDLADDD
+1543 DALRNLEK